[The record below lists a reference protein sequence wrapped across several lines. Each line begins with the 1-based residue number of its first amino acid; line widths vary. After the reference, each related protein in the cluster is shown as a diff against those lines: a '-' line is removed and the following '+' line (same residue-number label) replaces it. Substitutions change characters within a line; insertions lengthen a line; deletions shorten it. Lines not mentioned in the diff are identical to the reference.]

1 MYRKFATPML
11 LVSALAALPIVA
23 QAAND
28 GVIDITGRIVAT
40 TCLVEGKAPGG
51 GSAAKSVVL
60 GNISAGVLSTPGKT
74 AGDRGFV
81 IRIGGNDECT
91 DGTTAK
97 VRFDPASPLLDRATG
112 RLDIDGG
119 DDAAKNVQIEMA
131 NHDGTP
137 INMYTEDS
145 QGVTIAG
152 HAAEIGLIARY
163 YSTGAATQGIAASR
177 VGFQVVYE

>member
-1 MYRKFATPML
+1 MQRHSVSSVL
-11 LVSALAALPIVA
+11 LVTALAGCSTIA

-28 GVIDITGRIVAT
+28 GVIDISGRIVAT
-40 TCLVEGKAPGG
+40 TCQVEGKPPGG
-51 GSAAKSVVL
+51 GAATKAVAL
-60 GNISAGVLSTPGKT
+60 GSISAGVLASPGKT

-97 VRFDPASPLLDRATG
+97 VRFDPASPLLDRGSG
-112 RLDIDGG
+112 RLNIDGG
-119 DDAAKNVQIEMA
+119 MGAATNVQIEMA
-131 NHDGTP
+131 NQDGTP

-145 QGVTIAG
+145 QGVIIAG

-163 YSTGAATQGIAASR
+163 YSLGAATEGSAASR